1 MKILV
6 YSKNPLTELEKTRVK
21 DIIRQSHC
29 PNESLKNTF
38 NRFAFMQGD
47 SIIYFDDVTVQNRH
61 TALCTEL
68 KAWWYMYEQF
78 KAFFIKHRYIII
90 GVILF
95 VAVCAALVFCFRKD
109 VSNNGEPINSIRN
122 ELDHATDAEQGIT
135 GTVEEIRDTSSDLAD
150 TIGTAQETSSG
161 FDAII
166 EQCKSIIEQIRN
178 QPAE

>member
-1 MKILV
+1 
-6 YSKNPLTELEKTRVK
+6 
-21 DIIRQSHC
+21 
-29 PNESLKNTF
+29 
-38 NRFAFMQGD
+38 
-47 SIIYFDDVTVQNRH
+47 
-61 TALCTEL
+61 
-68 KAWWYMYEQF
+68 MYEQF